1 MPTTDHNGVAI
12 TNPATQD
19 AYLAVQSANITR
31 IKGVED
37 DDMPT
42 IQKLLTT
49 WRDHYARNM
58 LRAEYYQP
66 DTDTTASP
74 TASPKKCAPSPNQ

>member
-1 MPTTDHNGVAI
+1 MPATDHNGVAI

-37 DDMPT
+37 ETCPPSKNSS
-42 IQKLLTT
+42 QHGATT
-49 WRDHYARNM
+49 T
-58 LRAEYYQP
+58 RA
-66 DTDTTASP
+66 T
-74 TASPKKCAPSPNQ
+74 C